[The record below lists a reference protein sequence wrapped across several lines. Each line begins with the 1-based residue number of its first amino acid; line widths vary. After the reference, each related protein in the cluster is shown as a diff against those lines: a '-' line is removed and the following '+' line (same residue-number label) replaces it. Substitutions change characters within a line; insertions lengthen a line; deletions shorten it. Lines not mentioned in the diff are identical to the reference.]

1 MIYRLVLELCQFLDS
16 ILNVGIFLL
25 AIVELIFTIIS
36 AINLEK
42 LSKKIDYLNNP
53 KLKNGKSFWKRKGEI
68 QTSHPDTVKKWSD
81 LEDFM
86 KEYQKKIQIYTGF
99 TLVIQLFT
107 LLGILG
113 TVAGLFV
120 AMQDME
126 TAENLFEGVKFALSS
141 TVLGISFA
149 LIFKIADIVF
159 SAVYVSHIDE
169 GIEIYE
175 KDYNIHSSDAFHD
188 MLEKMTENHENLE
201 E

>member
-1 MIYRLVLELCQFLDS
+1 MAL

-86 KEYQKKIQIYTGF
+86 KEYQEKMQIYTVF
-99 TLVIQLFT
+99 TLIIQLFT

-141 TVLGISFA
+141 TVLGISCA

-188 MLEKMTENHENLE
+188 LLEKMTENHENLE